1 MQLNKL
7 HWKTYYC
14 IYQAVPHTVNVS
26 VSKCPKLHSYKNT
39 NRRIRDLVSTEE
51 LYCMVVTHAPT
62 VNPCWDFAQESKWPE
77 IKHHRQSTRLVC
89 HIFGT
94 SMSVLLAFFFHLQI
108 KGTVMERMTV
118 TYEKWKV
125 LHHENVQQ
133 STAGRYS
140 HFVIDIQP
148 TGTRRVK

>member
-1 MQLNKL
+1 
-7 HWKTYYC
+7 
-14 IYQAVPHTVNVS
+14 
-26 VSKCPKLHSYKNT
+26 
-39 NRRIRDLVSTEE
+39 
-51 LYCMVVTHAPT
+51 
-62 VNPCWDFAQESKWPE
+62 
-77 IKHHRQSTRLVC
+77 
-89 HIFGT
+89 
-94 SMSVLLAFFFHLQI
+94 
-108 KGTVMERMTV
+108 MERMTV